1 MRVEDFIYIYKGPID
16 EMKLEEYIDYFSNV
30 NENKE
35 EIIYIFKKKFEYDF
49 LESSQL
55 LIENNY
61 LYPVSM
67 ILANSIDT
75 LAKHYTGN
83 CSHKK
88 TGSKFEEFFR
98 MELGEKLR
106 GENSEVDLETL
117 VEQFYKEF
125 RCSITHSNS
134 TSLQF
139 TIDKEISNICL
150 QDNILVINLEHLR
163 KSIERALEEYISLL
177 RTDNTYFEKFI
188 KVQKKIY
195 KIEEELERKKRENIS
210 K

>member
-1 MRVEDFIYIYKGPID
+1 
-16 EMKLEEYIDYFSNV
+16 MKLEEYINYFSNV
-30 NENKE
+30 DENKE
-35 EIIYIFKKKFEYDF
+35 EIINIFKKKFEYDF

-67 ILANSIDT
+67 ILVNSIDT

-83 CSHKK
+83 CSHFNIKVNFK
-88 TGSKFEEFFR
+88 EFFR
-98 MELGEKLR
+98 MELGKKLC

-139 TIDKEISNICL
+139 TIDEQISKVCL
-150 QDNILVINLEHLR
+150 QDNILVVNLKDLR
-163 KSIERALEEYISLL
+163 ESIGRALDEYINLL
-177 RTDNTYFEKFI
+177 RTNNNYFSKFI
-188 KVQKKIY
+188 EVQKKIY
-195 KIEEELERKKRENIS
+195 EIEEELERKKRENAF

>member
-1 MRVEDFIYIYKGPID
+1 MRVENHIYIYKGPTD
-16 EMKLEEYIDYFSNV
+16 EMKLEEYINYFSNV
-30 NENKE
+30 DENKE
-35 EIIYIFKKKFEYDF
+35 EIINTFKKKFEYDF

-67 ILANSIDT
+67 ILVNSIDT
-75 LAKHYTGN
+75 LAKHFTGN

-88 TGSKFEEFFR
+88 IGDNFEEFFR
-98 MELGEKLR
+98 MELGEKLC

-139 TIDKEISNICL
+139 TIDEQISKVCL
-150 QDNILVINLEHLR
+150 QDNILVINLKDLR
-163 KSIERALEEYISLL
+163 ESIGRALDEYINLL
-177 RTDNTYFEKFI
+177 RTDNTYFKKFI

-195 KIEEELERKKRENIS
+195 NIKKRIS
-210 K
+210 TK